1 MTRPEVSAI
10 AAQLATA
17 ARGYKNPRVSVGLLR
32 AVGEA
37 VRDPEARATAVLDVV
52 VAPCPPGC
60 DCGSPVSR
68 ADIVEA
74 ASFLVD
80 LLARFANVPG
90 APPFSLSVI
99 DQEGQD
105 PLIRLTRLAF
115 LEPKGPEGASK

>member
-1 MTRPEVSAI
+1 MIRPEVSAL

-37 VRDPEARATAVLDVV
+37 VRDPEARETAVLDVV

-60 DCGSPVSR
+60 ECGSPVSR
-68 ADIVEA
+68 ADIIDA

-80 LLARFANVPG
+80 SFARFANVPG
-90 APPFSLSVI
+90 APPFSVSVI
-99 DQEGQD
+99 DQEGRD
-105 PLIRLTRLAF
+105 PLIRITRHAF
-115 LEPKGPEGASK
+115 LPTRGPEGASR